1 MVGIEKE
8 KTTSAVWLGT
18 DDTTTIPEG
27 RTSTPLTL
35 DVAGETGVAVD
46 SDPPAD
52 EELAPAFVANPPD
65 CAVGSDSNP
74 DAVSCIVWL
83 AVAAPEEIGDLSVAG
98 EPDPIEDDVEV

>member
-1 MVGIEKE
+1 M
-8 KTTSAVWLGT
+8 
-18 DDTTTIPEG
+18 PEG

-35 DVAGETGVAVD
+35 DVAGETGVAVA

-52 EELAPAFVANPPD
+52 EELAPALVANPPD

-83 AVAAPEEIGDLSVAG
+83 AVAAPEEIGDLFVAG